1 LIVPDVIVPEPTF
14 RDAPVMA
21 PVTPNVPPTV
31 ALLVTPRVPPTV
43 ALLVIVAEL
52 RVETPDDDK
61 VVNAP
66 VEGVVLPTGVELIEP
81 PEIVALLD
89 EKLFATVAPLRVAV
103 PSTIKLP
110 FAEMSP
116 VVEIVTP
123 VEP

>member
-1 LIVPDVIVPEPTF
+1 
-14 RDAPVMA
+14 MA

-52 RVETPDDDK
+52 RVETPDDDS

-66 VEGVVLPTGVELIEP
+66 VEGVVFPTGVPLIEP
-81 PEIVALLD
+81 LEIVALLD
-89 EKLFATVAPLRVAV
+89 EKLLAVVRPVSVVV
-103 PSTIKLP
+103 PSTIRLP
-110 FAEMSP
+110 FAEISP
-116 VVEIVTP
+116 VAVIVTP